1 MTISEGGLSSGSAGV
16 SGSPWGP
23 EVATGCRFWSARW
36 TTKDQRK
43 DCRRRRHRLGG
54 RWRRA
59 AADSRGSGVSERCR
73 RRYRWRPPHG
83 LPRRLSEHRAIGQ
96 FSPRARSRCSM
107 GPLCHTG
114 RVIAQM
120 AGRPAILATCWTR
133 RPTISAKR
141 WRPLG
146 ESNPCFQRERLASWT
161 ARRRGPAD
169 HAYVKAQ
176 RCQIKASA
184 NPTRVLRH
192 GDRELVRARRR
203 CHGTGWVADRRHAT
217 GNARARA

>member
-43 DCRRRRHRLGG
+43 DCRRRRHRLGC

-59 AADSRGSGVSERCR
+59 AADSRGSGVSGALAGAGTAGGRRMACHAGSVNTAPSASSRRC
-73 RRYRWRPPHG
+73 
-83 LPRRLSEHRAIGQ
+83 
-96 FSPRARSRCSM
+96 ARSRCSM

-120 AGRPAILATCWTR
+120 AGRPAILATCWTQ

-146 ESNPCFQRERLASWT
+146 ESNPCFQRERKANRTPANEYEWT
-161 ARRRGPAD
+161 DR
-169 HAYVKAQ
+169 H
-176 RCQIKASA
+176 QIPEMKGLS
-184 NPTRVLRH
+184 VL
-192 GDRELVRARRR
+192 D
-203 CHGTGWVADRRHAT
+203 CP
-217 GNARARA
+217 